1 MSSIHT
7 PTPKELIE
15 LARNAAEK
23 TYSPYSH
30 FPVGAAVLTEAGHVF
45 TGCNIENASYG
56 GTICAE
62 RTAFAKAVSEGSR
75 RFNAV
80 AVVSTKA
87 YECWPCGLC
96 RQFMSEFGIEL
107 DVVVE
112 KSDGSLKSMKLKELL
127 PCHFGPDHLSR

>member
-1 MSSIHT
+1 MT
-7 PTPKELIE
+7 NKELIE
-15 LARNAAEK
+15 LARSASDK

-30 FPVGAAVLTEAGHVF
+30 FPVGSAVLTVEGRVF

-62 RTAFAKAVSEGSR
+62 RTAFVKAVSEGYR
-75 RFNAV
+75 KFQTV
-80 AVVSTKA
+80 AVVAAKA

-96 RQFMSEFGIEL
+96 RQFMSEFGVEL

-112 KSDGSLKSMKLKELL
+112 QSGGSLQSMKLKELL
-127 PCHFGPDHLSR
+127 PCRFGPDHLAK